1 MCCSDWVTNMVKLL
15 ESGDRLLMTALSMSL
30 LPRPRYIVRPAL
42 ASDRHQIHALL
53 QTYHAPSPAGPAVH
67 QTAPPKLRRTSPWL
81 WFGSGWLLVLGL
93 SGFGGTLAWS
103 SLLPLLGLLLLPI
116 GLAALAIQL
125 NHWFRIQLI
134 DWQHYWLIVDQGE
147 AIACGKLIPVIG
159 NLILCNVVVAPH
171 RRQQG
176 IGSQLVRSIVQ
187 SATRSPDIQLIV
199 PIYLACLPERLSF
212 YQRLGFAVVEPR
224 SLHADL
230 RQELGI
236 SRHSRLLPLRFVG
249 PPFASRSLNNRLI
262 NPS

>member
-1 MCCSDWVTNMVKLL
+1 MVKLL
-15 ESGDRLLMTALSMSL
+15 ESGDRLLMAVFSMPP
-30 LPRPRYIVRPAL
+30 LPRPHYIVRPAL
-42 ASDRHQIHALL
+42 PSDRRQIHALL
-53 QTYHAPSPAGPAVH
+53 QTYHAPSPVGPAVR
-67 QTAPPKLRRTSPWL
+67 QTDPPKPCRTSTWL

-93 SGFGGTLAWS
+93 SGFGGTLAWAG
-103 SLLPLLGLLLLPI
+103 LLPLLGLLLLPI

-125 NHWFRIQLI
+125 NRWFRIQII

-176 IGSQLVRSIVQ
+176 IGSQLVGSIVQ
-187 SATRSPDIQLIV
+187 SAAQNHNIQLI

-212 YQRLGFAVVEPR
+212 YQRLGFAIVEPR

-236 SRHSRLLPLRFVG
+236 SRHSRLLPLRLIG
-249 PPFASRSLNNRLI
+249 PPASRSLNNRPI
-262 NPS
+262 DPS